1 MVRRLLFHLFS
12 SHKLAKQSKTVIWYI
27 WWDATLQAYCSTSQQ
42 CIPQNL
48 SLAHAQPQLPHERH
62 LRHAQQAPMR
72 PIAGA
77 SVTPCWLPT
86 RNILPTQLLDTSS
99 LWLWSGSM
107 WGPPLCDNP
116 AVSRTPERKGRN
128 SSSDFGGI
136 HIPLHQFHQFHQFHP
151 SPKLFKPQPEPTS
164 LPIRS
169 CSLDAAG
176 WKLWLG
182 TPQASKAMALSRK
195 NPPAMPCSPCSR
207 DQDFRCWN
215 TLVVQWES
223 CWWLWYLTVQPVFV
237 VSGGQK

>member
-136 HIPLHQFHQFHQFHP
+136 HIPLHQFHQFHP

-169 CSLDAAG
+169 WSLDAAG

-182 TPQASKAMALSRK
+182 TPQASKAMALSCK